1 MDYNELPYLLV
12 SDAQGN
18 IFEVPPFRMIGMS
31 GHRTVMPEPE
41 TLIPLPHGSDLFQL
55 PGRIPIGF
63 NPESGEIEAVAEVD
77 GEPVF
82 AVAAFMAP
90 AYLQLLRSAYQTQPG
105 APPLSLYS
113 YTAVGWKDD
122 QFWVPA
128 RRVDPD
134 VRQDLGLF
142 NLRLIETEAH
152 RLLKRYP
159 RNRLVHHLVE
169 NCVFR
174 YGCPAARNF
183 TLQRWE
189 CPLPT
194 SPGCNAA
201 CVGCISEQPQEQHV
215 TAPQER
221 ITFIPTPE
229 EIAEIAVTHL
239 ENAPRAVV
247 SFGQGCEGEPLLQG
261 DVLEAAIRLIRSR
274 TNKGIINLNTNASR
288 PDVVERLMAAGL
300 DSIRVSL
307 NSAQP
312 EYYHRYYRPRNY
324 TFDDVKA
331 TLRVVHRYGGWI
343 SLNYFVFPGF
353 TDHPKE
359 MDALSQLIQATPVN
373 MIQTRNLNIDP
384 EWYISLMQLKEWE
397 EPPIGIPAWIRWIQ
411 ETFPTVKLGYFNPPR
426 EEMLA
431 SPSVSSG

>member
-1 MDYNELPYLLV
+1 MGGSLKDIPYLVV
-12 SDAQGN
+12 SDAEGN
-18 IFEVPPFRMIGMS
+18 IFEIPTHRMVGMN
-31 GHRTVMPEPE
+31 GVTLQIPRTED
-41 TLIPLPHGSDLFQL
+41 LIPLPYGSDLFQL
-55 PGRIPIGF
+55 PGRIPFGY
-63 NPESGEIEAVAEVD
+63 NPKSGAIEPVPEFE

-90 AYLQLLRSAYQTQPG
+90 AYLQILRSAYKSISG

-113 YTAVGWKDD
+113 YTAVGWKNG

-128 RRVDPD
+128 VRIDPD
-134 VRQDLGLF
+134 VRQDLNLF
-142 NLRLIETEAH
+142 NLRLIETEAQ
-152 RLLKRYP
+152 RLLNAYP
-159 RNRLVHHLVE
+159 NNRLVRHLIE

-201 CVGCISEQPQEQHV
+201 CVGCISEQPQETTV

-221 ITFIPTPE
+221 IQFIPTPE
-229 EIAEIAVTHL
+229 EIAEIAVNHL
-239 ENAPRAVV
+239 EKAPRAVV

-261 DVLEAAIRLIRSR
+261 DVLEAAIRLIRQR
-274 TNKGIINLNTNASR
+274 TDKGVINLNTNASR
-288 PDVVERLMAAGL
+288 PDVVERLMQAGL

-312 EYYHRYYRPRNY
+312 EYYTRYYRPRNY
-324 TFDDVKA
+324 RFDDVLE
-331 TLRVVHRYGGWI
+331 TLRVVARYGGWI

-353 TDHPKE
+353 TDHPQE
-359 MDALSQLIQATPVN
+359 MAALRRLLQEVPVN

-384 EWYISLMQLKEWE
+384 EWYIRLQELDKWE
-397 EPPIGIPAWIRWIQ
+397 GEAIGIPQWLKWLRQ
-411 ETFPTVKLGYFNPPR
+411 EYPALRLGYFNPPR
-426 EEMLA
+426 EDMLA
-431 SPSVSSG
+431 PVT

>member
-1 MDYNELPYLLV
+1 MDYHRLPYLVV

-18 IFEVPPFRMIGMS
+18 IVEVPNYRMVGTS
-31 GHRTVMPEPE
+31 GTQTQIPD
-41 TLIPLPHGSDLFQL
+41 TSDLIPLPYGSDLFQL
-55 PGRIPIGF
+55 PGRIPLGL
-63 NPESGEIEAVAEVD
+63 NPDTGNIEPVSTVEGER
-77 GEPVF
+77 VF

-90 AYLQLLRSAYQTQPG
+90 AYLQILRSAYQTLPG

-113 YTAVGWKDD
+113 YTAVGWKDG

-142 NLRLIETEAH
+142 NLRLIETEAQ
-152 RLLKRYP
+152 RLLTTYP
-159 RNRLVHHLVE
+159 KNRLVHHLIE

-174 YGCPAARNF
+174 YECPAARNF

-201 CVGCISEQPQEQHV
+201 CVGCISEQPQETTV

-221 ITFIPTPE
+221 LTFIPTPE
-229 EIAEIAVTHL
+229 EIAEIAIQHL
-239 ENAPRAVV
+239 EKAPRPVV

-261 DVLEAAIRLIRSR
+261 DILEAAIRLIRKH
-274 TNKGIINLNTNASR
+274 TQKGIINLNTNASR
-288 PDVVERLMAAGL
+288 PDVVERLMQAGL

-312 EYYHRYYRPRNY
+312 EYYTRYYRPRNY
-324 TFDDVKA
+324 EFRDV
-331 TLRVVHRYGGWI
+331 LESMRVVNQYGGWI

-353 TDHPKE
+353 TDHPRE
-359 MDALSQLIQATPVN
+359 MAALKTLLQEIPVN

-384 EWYISLMQLKEWE
+384 EWYIQLQGLDQWE
-397 EPPIGIPAWIRWIQ
+397 ESPVGIPQWLKWLNR
-411 ETFPTVKLGYFNPPR
+411 EFPHLKIGYFNPPR
-426 EEMLA
+426 EEMA
-431 SPSVSSG
+431 PQSA